1 MSSRAFGA
9 PPAMATGHLGC
20 SAIEVFGFSR
30 MVLPPHD
37 ALKTFDREMLMRI
50 RQELIAHKREVDKA
64 VLRLSFVDE
73 QQLN

>member
-1 MSSRAFGA
+1 MPVDPTRLLSFIREIDQ
-9 PPAMATGHLGC
+9 T
-20 SAIEVFGFSR
+20 
-30 MVLPPHD
+30 PHD

-50 RQELIAHKREVDKA
+50 RQELMAHKREVDKA